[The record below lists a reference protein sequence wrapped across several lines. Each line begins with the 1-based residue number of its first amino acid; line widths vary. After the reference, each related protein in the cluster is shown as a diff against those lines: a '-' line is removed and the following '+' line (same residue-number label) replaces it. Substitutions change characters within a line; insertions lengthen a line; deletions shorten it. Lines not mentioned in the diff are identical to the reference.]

1 MLTLEK
7 TIDAIEHMTILIASV
22 SLAERESVQLKMDM
36 EVFGSLLDPTYMVTV
51 GQATARIFM
60 SLEQALEYFNEQA
73 AFKD

>member
-7 TIDAIEHMTILIASV
+7 TVYAIEHMTILIASV

-36 EVFGSLLDPTYMVTV
+36 EVFGSLLDPTYMVSV
-51 GQATARIFM
+51 DHATARFFP